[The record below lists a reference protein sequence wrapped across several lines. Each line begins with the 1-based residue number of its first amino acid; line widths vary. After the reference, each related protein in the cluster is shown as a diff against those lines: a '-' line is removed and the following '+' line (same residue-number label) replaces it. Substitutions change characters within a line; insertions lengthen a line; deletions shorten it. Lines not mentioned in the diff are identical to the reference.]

1 MVVYRPGAIALV
13 CSIIVIVFL
22 IAPLF
27 AVVPTSFTPSSYLSL
42 PSGEWSLR
50 HYQTLID
57 DPQWRNSMLLSVSIG
72 IASSLLATLLA
83 TSFALGLWLQRPRF
97 AAALI
102 GYVILPMVVPPVVS
116 AVTLYFLL
124 TSISKVSAALGYDTW
139 TGVVLAHTVM
149 IAPFGVILILVAL
162 SQLDRRIDMA
172 ARGMGASL
180 WQRISLII
188 VPNLR
193 FGIITAFFLCF
204 VLSWEEIGVTLFITS
219 VNAITLPRLVWM
231 GLRDNVDPAVAAVSV
246 LLITATIIILAGV
259 IIARERWLL
268 TAAKRSR
275 PMSPVTNL
283 DRREAVLS

>member
-1 MVVYRPGAIALV
+1 MTVYRPGPFAFV
-13 CSIIVIVFL
+13 CSIMIIVFL

-50 HYQTLID
+50 HYQTLVD
-57 DPQWRNSMLLSVSIG
+57 NPQWRNSMLLSVSIG
-72 IASSLLATLLA
+72 IGSSLLATLLA
-83 TSFALGLWLQRPRF
+83 TSFALGLWIQRPRF
-97 AAALI
+97 SAPLI
-102 GYVILPMVVPPVVS
+102 GFVILPMIVPPVVS

-124 TSISKVSAALGYDTW
+124 TSISKVSTALGYDTW
-139 TGVVLAHTVM
+139 AGVVLAHTVM
-149 IAPFGVILILVAL
+149 IAPFAVILILVAL

-180 WQRISLII
+180 WQRISLVI

-219 VNAITLPRLVWM
+219 VNAVTLPRLVWM

-246 LLITATIIILAGV
+246 LLIAATIIILAGV
-259 IIARERWLL
+259 IFAREKWSRMSARPSRVVT
-268 TAAKRSR
+268 TAAG
-275 PMSPVTNL
+275 
-283 DRREAVLS
+283 

>member
-1 MVVYRPGAIALV
+1 MAIYRPGPFALISSIA
-13 CSIIVIVFL
+13 VIFFL

-27 AVVPTSFTPSSYLSL
+27 AVVPTSFTPTSYLSL

-50 HYQTLID
+50 HYWTLID
-57 DPQWRNSMLLSVSIG
+57 DPQWRESVLLSISIG
-72 IASSLLATLLA
+72 LASSALATLLA
-83 TSFALGLWLQRPRF
+83 TSFALGLWFQRPRF
-97 AAALI
+97 SAALI
-102 GYVILPMVVPPVVS
+102 GFVMLPMIVPPVVS
-116 AVTLYFLL
+116 AITLYFLL
-124 TSISKVSAALGYDTW
+124 TSISRMSAALGYDTW

-149 IAPFGVILILVAL
+149 IAPFAVILVLVAL

-246 LLITATIIILAGV
+246 LLIALTVLVLAAVILG
-259 IIARERWLL
+259 RERWL
-268 TAAKRSR
+268 RSR
-275 PMSPVTNL
+275 RANAAMG
-283 DRREAVLS
+283 

>member
-1 MVVYRPGAIALV
+1 MAIYRPGPFALV
-13 CSIIVIVFL
+13 SSIAIIFFL

-27 AVVPTSFTPSSYLSL
+27 AVVPTSFTPTSYLSL

-50 HYQTLID
+50 HYWTLID
-57 DPQWRNSMLLSVSIG
+57 DPQWRQSMLLSISIG
-72 IASSLLATLLA
+72 LASSALATLLA
-83 TSFALGLWLQRPRF
+83 TSFALGLWFQRPRF
-97 AAALI
+97 SAALI
-102 GYVILPMVVPPVVS
+102 GFVMLPMIVPPVVS
-116 AVTLYFLL
+116 AITLYFLL
-124 TSISKVSAALGYDTW
+124 TSISRMSAALGYDTW

-149 IAPFGVILILVAL
+149 IAPFAVILILVAL

-246 LLITATIIILAGV
+246 LLIALTVLVLAAVILG
-259 IIARERWLL
+259 RERWS
-268 TAAKRSR
+268 RSR
-275 PMSPVTNL
+275 RAHAAMG
-283 DRREAVLS
+283 